1 MLEKNSNTCVQNQPK
16 YMFYIYNIL
25 IIIKA
30 NKVTQ
35 VYTAFSSNAEEY
47 SMTFQIYLSCYESH
61 NIMKKLWFL

>member
-1 MLEKNSNTCVQNQPK
+1 
-16 YMFYIYNIL
+16 MFHIYNIL

-35 VYTAFSSNAEEY
+35 VYIAFSSNAEEY

-61 NIMKKLWFL
+61 NIMKKLILIAKTKKTTSQKI

>member
-1 MLEKNSNTCVQNQPK
+1 
-16 YMFYIYNIL
+16 MFYIYNIL

-61 NIMKKLWFL
+61 NIMKKL